1 MGFGRGRGWG
11 IVGLLAWLGLVA
23 DGYGGL
29 AAGQNGSSFR
39 DASSSAI
46 DYRVPFVTRG
56 GPAEACRALRGLT
69 SHDYSIVSATLVG
82 ATGDVGEHCRVYGV
96 IQPEV
101 KFGVHL
107 PTAWNGRFYMQG
119 NGGYA
124 GNAPDAEGTLRTA
137 MRAVANGFAA
147 ASTDT
152 GHDARAEPLATFAH
166 DNLAKEID
174 YAFRAVHLTAVT
186 AQAIT
191 ATYYET
197 PHRYAYW
204 DGCSTGGRQGLM
216 SAQRFPDDFD
226 GIVAGAPVQN
236 FTDTQMA
243 YVWNNQALARAPLTE
258 ADVARVAVAVYEQ
271 CDATDGL
278 KDGLIDDPRH
288 CHFDPARDLRV
299 CSGSTADGC
308 FPTGQIETL
317 QAIYSG
323 PVVDGRQLFPGQLLG
338 AEAGGWT
345 NWIVS
350 DRGPTIGSRFSETFF
365 KYMAF
370 TPDEPDFDWRTFD
383 FAADPARA
391 TSRNMLD
398 AMDPDLSA
406 FQARGGK
413 MITHFGWADTALNPM
428 MGVNYYEDV
437 RATMGADATNAF
449 YRFFP
454 VPGMFHCSG
463 GLGTDQFDV
472 MTPLVN
478 WVEGGAAPD
487 SIAAARVEQGQVT
500 RTRPLCPYPQVA
512 RYSGS
517 GSIDDARSFAC
528 APPQ

>member
-1 MGFGRGRGWG
+1 
-11 IVGLLAWLGLVA
+11 
-23 DGYGGL
+23 
-29 AAGQNGSSFR
+29 
-39 DASSSAI
+39 
-46 DYRVPFVTRG
+46 
-56 GPAEACRALRGLT
+56 
-69 SHDYSIVSATLVG
+69 
-82 ATGDVGEHCRVYGV
+82 
-96 IQPEV
+96 
-101 KFGVHL
+101 
-107 PTAWNGRFYMQG
+107 MQG

-137 MRAVANGFAA
+137 MRAV
-147 ASTDT
+147 
-152 GHDARAEPLATFAH
+152 
-166 DNLAKEID
+166 
-174 YAFRAVHLTAVT
+174 
-186 AQAIT
+186 
-191 ATYYET
+191 
-197 PHRYAYW
+197 
-204 DGCSTGGRQGLM
+204 
-216 SAQRFPDDFD
+216 
-226 GIVAGAPVQN
+226 
-236 FTDTQMA
+236 
-243 YVWNNQALARAPLTE
+243 
-258 ADVARVAVAVYEQ
+258 
-271 CDATDGL
+271 
-278 KDGLIDDPRH
+278 
-288 CHFDPARDLRV
+288 
-299 CSGSTADGC
+299 
-308 FPTGQIETL
+308 TGQIETL

-323 PVVDGRQLFPGQLLG
+323 PVVDGRQLFPGQLVG

-350 DRGPTIGSRFSETFF
+350 DRGPTIGSRFSENFF

-391 TSRNMLD
+391 TSRHMPD

-406 FQARGGK
+406 FQTRGGK

-437 RATMGADATNAF
+437 RTTMGADATNAF
-449 YRFFP
+449 YRFFG

>member
-1 MGFGRGRGWG
+1 MAWLALVSEGA
-11 IVGLLAWLGLVA
+11 VGLAVA
-23 DGYGGL
+23 
-29 AAGQNGSSFR
+29 QNGSSFL
-39 DASSSAI
+39 DAPSSDI
-46 DYRVPFVTRG
+46 DYRVPHINRQ
-56 GPAEACRALRGLT
+56 GPSAACRSLVGLT
-69 SHDYSIVSATLVG
+69 GHDYSVVSATLVT
-82 ATGDVGEHCRVYGV
+82 ATRDVGEHCRVYGV

-101 KFGVHL
+101 RFGVHL

-124 GNAPDAEGTLRTA
+124 GNAPDADGTLRTA
-137 MRAVANGFAA
+137 MRAVAHGFAA

-152 GHDARAEPLATFAH
+152 GHDARVEPLGTFAH
-166 DNLAKEID
+166 NNVAKEID
-174 YAFRAVHLTAVT
+174 YAFRAVHLTAAT
-186 AQAIT
+186 TQAIT
-191 ATYYET
+191 AAYYET

-226 GIVAGAPVQN
+226 GIVAGAPVLN

-243 YVWNNQALARAPLTE
+243 YAWNNQALAKSPLSE
-258 ADVARVAVAVYEQ
+258 ATIARVGDAVYER

-278 KDGLIDDPRH
+278 MDGLIDDPRR
-288 CHFDPARDLRV
+288 CNFNPARDLPV
-299 CSGSTADGC
+299 CSASSGDDC
-308 FPTGQIETL
+308 FTPGEIETL
-317 QAIYSG
+317 QAIYDG
-323 PVVDGRQLFPGQLLG
+323 PVSGGRQLFPGQPLG
-338 AEAGGWT
+338 AETGGWT

-365 KYMAF
+365 KYLAF

-383 FAADPARA
+383 FATDPGRT
-391 TSRNMLD
+391 TSREMLD
-398 AMDPDLSA
+398 ATDPDLSA
-406 FQARGGK
+406 FEARGGK

-437 RATMGADATNAF
+437 RATMGDDTTDAF
-449 YRFFP
+449 YRFFA

-463 GLGTDQFDV
+463 GLGTDRFDV

-478 WVEGGAAPD
+478 WVEGGAAPE
-487 SIAAARVEQGQVT
+487 SIPAARVEQGQVT

-517 GSIDDARSFAC
+517 GSIDDASSFAC